1 MSADREI
8 AAWWDKRLH
17 LAETQGMAAVAEEE
31 PPFPPPPHMPA
42 ARLAETKERLSR
54 MSVDAFIGSWNG
66 LTEWEGTEERAHDIG
81 APTLIIYGDLD
92 APLLVEGSVK
102 LAQLIPGAVVEII
115 PETAHSPQ
123 WERPALFN
131 AALRGFLERHAGG
144 A

>member
-1 MSADREI
+1 M
-8 AAWWDKRLH
+8 
-17 LAETQGMAAVAEEE
+17 AEEE

-42 ARLAETKERLSR
+42 ERLAETKERLSR
-54 MSVDAFIGSWNG
+54 MSVDAFIGSWDG
-66 LTEWEGTEERAHDIG
+66 LNAWEGTEERAHDIG